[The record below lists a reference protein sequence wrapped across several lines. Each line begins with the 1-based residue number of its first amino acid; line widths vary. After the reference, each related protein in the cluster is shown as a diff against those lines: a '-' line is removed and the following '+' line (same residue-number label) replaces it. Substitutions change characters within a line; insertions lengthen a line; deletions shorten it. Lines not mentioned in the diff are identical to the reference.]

1 MGVYMKAFLKAVIGF
16 FITLLVICVAL
27 IVGLNSFFSNNLSKR
42 EIIKLVDKY
51 SETILDDIEENSFED
66 TLKIKG
72 VTKVTSQ
79 DVTDVQCGGKGFA
92 SATSYYG
99 FYYYKI
105 DEPVVMFNGYISNV
119 EKSEFISEN
128 KGYTYTEKDSDN
140 TYYTERITPCFY
152 YYEWHF

>member
-1 MGVYMKAFLKAVIGF
+1 MKAFLKAVIGF
-16 FITLLVICVAL
+16 FATLLVICIVL
-27 IVGLNSFFSNNLSKR
+27 IVGLNSFLSNNLSKR

-51 SETILDDIEENSFED
+51 SEIILDDIEENSFED

-72 VTKVTSQ
+72 VTKVTAQ

-99 FYYYKI
+99 FYYYEN
-105 DEPVVMFNGYISNV
+105 DEPVVMFNGHISNV
-119 EKSEFISEN
+119 EKSEFIPEDN
-128 KGYTYTEKDSDN
+128 GYTYTEKNSDN
-140 TYYTERITPCFY
+140 TYYTERISPCFY